1 MNTIYIFIY
10 RMNIYEYIYIYI
22 IKNLNCR
29 RLGLNYTVL
38 RHQRLKK
45 LTSFNNSTLN
55 KRIFRKL

>member
-10 RMNIYEYIYIYI
+10 RMNIYIHIHIYIYIYI
-22 IKNLNCR
+22 YITKNLSYR

-55 KRIFRKL
+55 K